1 MNVYEWVE
9 SPDVREHLEKIHYE
23 FTLPVAFYVVR
34 ANQQRALEEK
44 IAAWEELLATM
55 PDLSLIHI

>member
-23 FTLPVAFYVVR
+23 FTLPEAF
-34 ANQQRALEEK
+34 
-44 IAAWEELLATM
+44 
-55 PDLSLIHI
+55 LSLIHI

>member
-23 FTLPVAFYVVR
+23 FTLPWKRSV
-34 ANQQRALEEK
+34 
-44 IAAWEELLATM
+44 W
-55 PDLSLIHI
+55 